1 MTLHTIEGHD
11 QLREA
16 VVRAVSNSELA
27 KVLLLHGPRGV
38 GKQRLALWIGQLL
51 LCESESQE
59 RPCGECRGCR
69 ASLRLEH
76 PDLLWYFPI
85 KRPSSKSS
93 AARDQEAYEQVRT
106 EVLAQRR
113 ARPLMASHTDEPLGL
128 HLGTVRNLKREAA
141 RGATL
146 ASRRMF
152 VLGEA
157 QELVSQEAS
166 PEAANAL
173 LKLLEEPPESCWF
186 VLTSSEPGRLL
197 PTIRSRTVGLHTPPI
212 SDRQVRDFLSEHT
225 DASSEEA
232 ERAARLCSGSIG
244 RALGFLP
251 DDGELGPLER
261 IRQEAFHLLR
271 SALASQ
277 ASDRFGAAL
286 AYSPAG
292 ARGLHE
298 LLTSLETWIRDLA
311 VLASAAGTP
320 LLNPDAS
327 SWLSRTVADRSIDPR
342 LAAECVQH
350 VEESRTLAA
359 RNVNPQLILTR
370 LLFRIRGGL
379 QGPRSLA
386 TDKTP

>member
-1 MTLHTIEGHD
+1 MTLHSIKGHD
-11 QLREA
+11 RLRDA
-16 VVRAVSNSELA
+16 VIRAALNSKLS
-27 KVLLLHGPRGV
+27 KVLLLYGARGV

-51 LCESESQE
+51 LCESESAAP
-59 RPCGECRGCR
+59 PCGECRSCR

-93 AARDQEAYEQVRT
+93 AARDQEAYEQVRAD
-106 EVLAQRR
+106 VLAQRR
-113 ARPLMASHTDEPLGL
+113 AHPLMASHTDEPLGL

-146 ASRRMF
+146 AARRMF

-173 LKLLEEPPESCWF
+173 LKLLEEPPGSCWF

-197 PTIRSRTVGLHTPPI
+197 ATIRSRTVRLHTPPL
-212 SDRQVRDFLSEHT
+212 SDSHVRDFLSAHT
-225 DASSEEA
+225 DASAEEA

-251 DDGELGPLER
+251 DDGQLGPLER

-271 SALASQ
+271 SALAAQ
-277 ASDRFGAAL
+277 ASDRFSAAL

-327 SWLSRTVADRSIDPR
+327 TWLSRTVADRSIDPR

-350 VEESRTLAA
+350 VEDARNLAA

-370 LLFRIRGGL
+370 LLSRIRTGL
-379 QGPRSLA
+379 QGARSLA
-386 TDKTP
+386 TDEIP